1 MEYGLPSKPN
11 EINFQ
16 FEIYCISPSFFT
28 LSSEIIENKN
38 KFFKKKKKELSK
50 KPSRKFNVIF
60 FLMPRTIAI
69 SAMEL
74 MVNDRPSGLSRQEA
88 KYIKSQYI
96 A

>member
-38 KFFKKKKKELSK
+38 KFFKKKKKS
-50 KPSRKFNVIF
+50 
-60 FLMPRTIAI
+60 
-69 SAMEL
+69 
-74 MVNDRPSGLSRQEA
+74 
-88 KYIKSQYI
+88 
-96 A
+96 